1 MFAIESLTAYA
12 GNPRKHPK
20 KQIDKLVASIAA
32 FGLVQPLIVNAAGVI
47 VGGHAVWEAAKR
59 AGLTRVPVVR
69 LEHLDDVAIRKL
81 RLGLNKLAEESGWDE
96 AKLALEFEGLLE
108 LELTLDLDL
117 PLTVTGFDMPEIDQC
132 ITLAA
137 RERADGEDAEG
148 EAADASALLEPAGPP
163 VSRLG
168 DVWILDEH
176 RLLCGDA
183 LEAASY
189 AALMGGEMAAMG
201 IHDAP
206 YDVPIRGHVSGS
218 GRHREFVMGSGELGA
233 GFAPF
238 LTGALAQACAA
249 TRPGGLQYMWMDW
262 RHMGEML
269 AAGTATGL
277 ELINLCVWNKGAGG
291 MGSFYRSAH
300 ELVFVF
306 ASAGP
311 RINNV
316 MLGVYGRN
324 RTNVWDH
331 PGAVALRR
339 ELEHHPTPKPVTL
352 LAEAIR
358 DASHRGDV
366 VLDVFCGSGS
376 TLIAAAKVGRRARV

>member
-1 MFAIESLTAYA
+1 M
-12 GNPRKHPK
+12 PP
-20 KQIDKLVASIAA
+20 
-32 FGLVQPLIVNAAGVI
+32 GLMQPLIIDAAGVI

-59 AGLTRVPVVR
+59 AGLTHVPVVR
-69 LEHLDDVAIRKL
+69 LEHLDDVTIRKL

-108 LELTLDLDL
+108 LDLTLDLDL
-117 PLTVTGFDMPEIDQC
+117 SLTVTGFEMPAIDQC

-137 RERADGEDAEG
+137 RERAGDEDDEG
-148 EAADASALLEPAGPP
+148 AGLGAAGDASALLAPAGPP

-183 LEAASY
+183 LESASY
-189 AALMGGEMAAMG
+189 AALMAGEVAAMG

-238 LTGALAQACAA
+238 LTRALAKSCAA

-269 AAGTATGL
+269 AAGAANNL
-277 ELINLCVWNKGAGG
+277 DLINLCVWNKGAGG

-306 ASAGP
+306 ASPGP
-311 RINNV
+311 RTNNV

-339 ELEHHPTPKPVTL
+339 ELQGPPH
-352 LAEAIR
+352 AQAG
-358 DASHRGDV
+358 DAAG
-366 VLDVFCGSGS
+366 
-376 TLIAAAKVGRRARV
+376 